1 MDAAKTLM
9 GAQKYC
15 GNTYQLFGARQYR
28 LTDGSSDGCRCID
41 VRTGSGFEYTVVTDR
56 GMDISLATYQGI
68 NLTYLTA
75 NAEAHPSF
83 YNAWGSQWL
92 YTFTGGLVTTCGHKY
107 LGNPCV
113 DGEEE
118 LGLHGRAS
126 ALPAKEVSCQ
136 VSQEGEHIAIS
147 GLLQDAP
154 TFGTKLSIRRTVQS
168 QYGQPGLILEDTVT
182 NTGSTPSEMTLLY
195 HINFGYPLLCED
207 AQIHIPIANCEPYD
221 EYSAQRMQERGS
233 VKAPSGENLEKNY
246 LYIPDPAQQTA
257 AAFIW
262 NPKLLDG
269 LAVRIRFS
277 PEQLPYFSQW
287 LLEDW
292 KDYVLALE
300 PANTLCEPRSVLRER
315 GLLPMLAAGETKTFR
330 VQIDVLQGNT
340 EIEQQI
346 KEAYARSNM
355 HYHVREG

>member
-15 GNTYQLFGARQYR
+15 GNTYQLFGTRQYR

-41 VRTGSGFEYTVVTDR
+41 VRTGGGFEYTVVTDR
-56 GMDISLATYQGI
+56 GMDISLATYQGV

-83 YNAWGSQWL
+83 YNAWDTQWL
-92 YTFTGGLVTTCGHKY
+92 YTFTGGMVTTCGPKY

-113 DGEEE
+113 DGEEQ
-118 LGLHGRAS
+118 LGLHGRSS
-126 ALPAKEVSCQ
+126 ALPAKQVCCQ
-136 VSQEGEHIAIS
+136 VQETEGNICIS

-154 TFGTKLSIRRTVQS
+154 TFGSKLSIRRTIQS
-168 QYGQPGLILEDTVT
+168 KYGQAGLILEDTVT
-182 NTGSTPSEMTLLY
+182 NIGSSPSELTLLY

-207 AQIHIPIANCEPYD
+207 TQIHIPMAHCEPYD
-221 EYSAQRMQERGS
+221 DYSAQRMQERGS

-246 LYIPDPAQQTA
+246 LYIPDPAQQQA
-257 AAFIW
+257 AAFVW

-269 LAVRIRFS
+269 LAMSIRFS

-287 LLEDW
+287 LLEDC

-300 PANTLCEPRSVLRER
+300 PANTPCEPRAVLRER
-315 GLLPMLAAGETKTFR
+315 GLLPMLEAGETKTFR
-330 VQIDVLQGNT
+330 VQLEVLQGNGV
-340 EIEQQI
+340 IEQKI
-346 KEAYARSNM
+346 KEAYAHSNM
-355 HYHVREG
+355 KYDVRE